1 MRGMNQKRKR
11 LGLWILFLAALLLT
25 QFTVP
30 VKASEPQ
37 IQDVNIQMVGGQIRT
52 IDPMGLRMV
61 ACIKKSYIQ
70 ELEKSGATVSYGIVL
85 LPKKYL
91 TEGQALTLDGKY
103 LYNGSVY
110 KPAKVPAVKKFSE
123 DNERIY
129 FTAVLANLPKER
141 YKNDYAA
148 RAYAEITRTVT
159 EDDGKK
165 KTTTEVVYSES
176 EIDRQVYRIAEEA
189 VNGTTETEE
198 TKQWLQDNILAPV
211 DTPEELPE
219 EEKKISFRLGKVSG
233 VTLYH
238 KTTSEAGVETV
249 EEVSQFNLTEFKKED
264 YLVKVEMEDQP
275 EIFAG
280 ITEVIAPQTET
291 GKVSFKLD
299 RKDYTT
305 SQAGQ
310 TIEGAV
316 VEFGTKS
323 NDKVSTKY
331 ITMQSLIDQMKANPG
346 GTYTL
351 EHDIDAS
358 MVQGDDYLVP
368 TFSGTFNGNGYKIK
382 GLTTTLFGT
391 VSGGKVQ
398 NVKLENVS
406 ITKVNSYKD
415 AGGGTIANKAQKD
428 AVIENVHVSGS
439 LKSTNSREL
448 LGGLVGRMDYAKVSK
463 CSANLEITGSF
474 NTTGGLIGQMSNQNE
489 GPNIVENSYAVGSI
503 RGNRTNGA
511 LGGLI
516 GWHNCKTNFSVTN
529 CYAAINMELTGTNR
543 QPGGFIGY
551 IGEADATGV
560 LKSNVSYS
568 TGNAGYKFDGST
580 ETIKYTTAQIENLY
594 SLRESRLKRESS
606 RTGNTNLT
614 QITDVTV
621 DKLSQKEFYTN
632 MGWSEDVWDFAPLKE
647 GKTPIL
653 RNNDS
658 NMTTMLQTKEIA
670 SAADLKNIKNDLSGV
685 YVLTTDIDISES
697 ASGTAVIPG
706 IFKGTL
712 KGNGHQIIG
721 QKIPLFDTLDGA
733 TIENVKLVQGEINQ
747 KGIDKVAALAK
758 TSQADTLIKDVYV
771 RDMSVTGQSN
781 VAGLVASM
789 NKTTVEECSVNATV
803 NGKRAGGFAA
813 EILGDSV
820 VKNSYARRTADKET
834 FAATEGDLQGGFA
847 AVIKKS
853 ELINNFSELTLSQ
866 KAEEKPEETPKKSS
880 EKAAKTACMVG
891 NFVAESGVG
900 SEAVTKAEHNISFG
914 PKEYSFAGNSTAENV
929 LTNYTE
935 NYEYTGSV
943 SNDEGTQT
951 PEHTGK
957 IDKATAAQI
966 TNKTFYIDTLKWDE
980 KIWYLDDVAGGKRP
994 RLKAEGDVYGA
1005 EEEDTSKGEGS
1016 EGDSNNASSQE
1027 VVYIQAPV
1035 QDEETEEPQMAGE
1048 TPAEVISFIA
1058 QKNAEEIAAMDSLES
1073 VKDYQADRKLIYENL
1088 RLFMPFYTYE
1098 QIVKDGNKVDPS
1110 HVLNKKTVLAV
1121 YPMDDRGNRI
1131 VALSDKTVQ
1140 DIKKI
1145 RIQFT
1150 DETTPLI
1157 YNITYIDTRENIA
1170 SYKVAQIPVHFN
1182 FRNYVVSTTTTQF
1195 NKLLTAAKGYDFDG
1209 DIETRVSQKDSASVL
1224 SVYRKN
1230 YNNVVKSEM
1239 EQVLIS
1245 MAASNPQYPV
1255 NTTNKAAELMV
1266 EENLI
1271 ANGYLKDFL
1280 YAYNYIDRW
1289 YDFQI
1294 GGINIRDVV
1303 LFDNSILKSG
1313 KSPRNLVAEIVQLSS
1328 SGGRQ
1333 GNSTPS
1339 FYINRI
1345 SQYTGI
1351 SNVASFVEYFMTAYA
1366 GYTDVN
1372 DWIIDNFQGGFI
1384 VEARANNPK
1393 IDSRLWR
1400 ILKNNTV
1407 QRNNELILPVL
1418 SYKTSKNLYL
1428 ASFPTS
1434 LVYGNL
1440 QIYNGYQN
1448 TDEWR
1453 QQKKQQVINQ
1463 INDFKTSY
1471 DNFVDVAENGAQS
1484 INKSKFLIVDSS
1496 ANKDHS
1502 QDVFQEFYKPLQ
1514 TMWKSNNGAVAVIFG
1529 NPNYDYIYYNSS
1541 NFIGDLTVLN
1551 HEMGHVTDMW
1561 IWMENKGKRPGR
1573 NGEDYSNGY
1582 ANQAN
1587 VDYNMNFMKTYARD
1601 GSMVTNLTPD
1611 RINTQEEFKSYY
1623 KEVFETI
1630 YTLDYLQGK
1639 AYLELTPAQQS
1650 AITSQHRYGTTNN
1663 YQSRNQS
1670 NSTWRT
1676 IGAAELE
1683 NMNLKTLDD
1692 LWDNQ
1697 LTIRPGHRFD
1707 LRSMNDVG
1715 VNNLGA
1721 YQIDRVCYASWYVPY
1736 VDGGTPNAQTF
1747 RRNGYELGG
1756 LYGYSDGLVE
1766 YLSNRTQT
1774 GDLAYFKKKMQ
1785 DENFSF
1791 ETYRKNKNKEIEE
1804 KIKKQKEQGN
1814 AYFDEE
1820 ALIEYLKQNMIN
1832 YGNGINSGVST
1843 GNNTLNNIKES
1854 RENVFRY
1861 LQRITDEFRSPVYAD
1876 TAESRHAVTIS
1887 TGQELIEKINE
1898 NPNGF
1903 YVLEK
1908 DISMADINLTGEVYI
1923 DKTFIGK
1930 LQGNGHKITDAQGP
1944 LFAKIANSY
1953 VSDLMIVNTE
1963 GETKDWFGKT
1973 KQYTII
1979 VNEQKKE
1986 TVQEIKTLEEL
1997 QTVGQNK
2004 YTKYV
2009 LKNDIDAS
2017 TATTGKA
2024 VAEGV
2029 FKGEFD
2035 GGGFTIKGL
2044 KKPLFEKVQEG
2055 TVRNLKIENA
2065 EINSTEESSKNAVIT
2080 KESNH
2085 AVFESLN
2092 LADIKVS
2099 GVSYN
2104 AVVTGYDYISS
2115 VFSKIQIRNA
2125 QITGTKNYN
2134 AVLAGRAS
2142 GSQIQDV
2149 AVIGSSVALSGTD
2162 CGGFIGEGKN
2172 VTISR
2177 VYSDA
2182 DMTVNTYTDDK
2193 NRTQS
2198 AGFIGNLTG
2207 KSSVEYVFAAGK
2219 VDNKTSEQLYNFIGT
2234 PDALKTMVK
2243 NSFVIQNAGGV
2254 SNITDGV
2261 GQEIL
2266 REATSQE
2273 AATSDF
2279 YKTSMTLNE
2288 ETWNLSLVP
2297 MKGYPELKGMEKRE
2311 VISVKTAEDFM
2322 KMKDFPTQEYRLKAD
2337 IDLSGT
2343 EQTGSVIPEFS
2354 GVLDGENHK
2363 ITGLKAPLFGQ
2374 LSGTVSN
2381 VALDGSTID
2390 ESAAVGNTISGNTTD
2405 ESTTNGSTTDESAA
2419 VGIFANTMT
2428 NATVEKVMIAN
2439 GSISSTAGKAA
2450 GFAGTVTDSTV
2461 KNIFIQGRVNA
2472 VSTASG
2478 FAETSHHSVM
2488 ENIYANAAV
2497 NGTDGAG
2504 FLVNSTGENSYK
2516 NICSIGNVAE
2526 NMYKLA
2532 KTDITFT
2539 NAYELSAADG
2549 ISSAAE
2555 ANGVKTIGKEVWTK
2569 AFYTETLKLDISVWD
2584 VENAETNGYPLLKEF
2599 NVNLSPM
2606 TVEIQKPQDIRKLN
2620 KLPEGRFTITADL
2633 DFTEY
2638 GAAEITEN
2646 IAENSIENNADI
2658 NAADSVENSAENHA
2672 EETAQ
2677 AGTCLVTETF
2687 TGSINGGGHKVS
2699 GMKSAMFKQ
2708 LSGKVE
2714 NLEFRNILV
2723 DNETAGANVL
2733 AETTHNANVKNVH
2746 FNGITLRGAGYTGMI
2761 GKDTGSTFSQISVQ
2775 NADVTTRA
2783 DYAGVF
2789 AANAAGTQ
2797 IFDVLITDTEVA
2809 TSNAYVGGF
2818 IGNAERITAQK
2829 VFADAE
2835 LNIPYTVSPQNT
2847 AAFIGQASEDSKI
2860 QYSTAAGGVYPED
2873 PSSTRYKLT
2882 HMDNSSNLNELKAFT
2897 NCFINTDTPGYD
2909 SIANDPKGVT
2919 HEALC
2924 GTEFYTNEMRLSQD
2938 VWDLSDVAGT
2948 GTPSLKTMP
2957 EEDVRAPET
2966 APTPEEEI
2974 PMQETA
2980 PEGYTEIRTAE
2991 ELLAIRDSSDK
3002 YILMSSISLYDAEPQ
3017 DGSFL
3022 GNFKGELNGNGLT
3035 IREVYG
3041 APLFNTL
3048 SGKVENLKLTD
3059 VKVEAWSQNQG
3070 ANAFAKT
3077 LSGAT
3082 VSKVAL
3088 KNILVAGGNNTG
3100 ALAGTAQNSTVS
3112 EVWAEGLNV
3121 NPYGP
3126 IHGQNDAM
3134 VGGLIAKLK
3143 GGCHISDSYVG
3154 GEITVNG
3161 NTQGGVFGYNSEY
3174 EGGATNNTVKQVVS
3188 NMKTKAIS
3196 GQTDGAGFI
3205 GMVGYNDVGKW
3216 MENSIAIGEASV
3228 NREHGSIGE
3237 AYRFTSTI
3245 GYSMREGL
3253 ENCYEAKVGGKSN
3266 ISPGD
3271 LDETSRYKEK
3281 SFYQDTLKFDSS
3293 KWSFTS
3299 VEQKGHPTLSWIAG
3313 AEPLPPL
3320 PEGSAVTTHKQLK
3333 TEVPQG
3339 YTAIRTPA
3347 DFMKIA
3353 ENPSGKYIL
3362 MNNISLEQV
3371 KLAEGQT
3378 SYIMKRFEGELDGN
3392 NQVIHGLRA
3401 SLFDSISGTSSKKAV
3416 VKNLRVQNVFVNA
3429 GYKDQW
3435 GNIVRAEANGL
3446 AREVSNG
3453 RLETIY
3459 MNCVNLN
3466 GGSNTAALA
3475 GMADKTY
3482 IGKVWLEE
3490 VDINSGVSAEE
3501 LGKFYYVGGVIGRLT
3516 DSTSKFEDSYAEGK
3530 IIMDSGQQ
3538 GGVIGELQSAT
3549 VRNVISN
3556 MEASGNPLQP
3566 WMKKGGFLGDV
3577 ALYGQNNNK
3586 WKLDRC
3592 ISIGNAGNNY
3602 KFLGKDISADTTTN
3616 LNTCY
3621 EFLGATGVTSV
3632 TDATIEKGILLAT
3645 DNIKDITLYQDTL
3658 SFNDDTDGADSTAW
3672 DFSSVAEKGYPTLT
3686 WLLTYDGAA
3695 ATMVEQTPV
3704 QDQEQEAAQ
3713 DENLAEPEVNLPDQ
3727 DEYLKED

>member
-747 KGIDKVAALAK
+747 KGTDKVAALAK

-820 VKNSYARRTADKET
+820 VKNSYARRTTDKET

-866 KAEEKPEETPKKSS
+866 KAEEKPEEIPKKSS

-1016 EGDSNNASSQE
+1016 EGDSNNAPSEE

-1048 TPAEVISFIA
+1048 TPTEVISFIA

>member
-1 MRGMNQKRKR
+1 MNQKRKR

-747 KGIDKVAALAK
+747 KGTDKVAALAK

-820 VKNSYARRTADKET
+820 VKNSYARRTTDKET

-866 KAEEKPEETPKKSS
+866 KAEEKPEEIPKKSS

-1016 EGDSNNASSQE
+1016 EGDSNNAPSEE

-1048 TPAEVISFIA
+1048 TPTEVISFIA